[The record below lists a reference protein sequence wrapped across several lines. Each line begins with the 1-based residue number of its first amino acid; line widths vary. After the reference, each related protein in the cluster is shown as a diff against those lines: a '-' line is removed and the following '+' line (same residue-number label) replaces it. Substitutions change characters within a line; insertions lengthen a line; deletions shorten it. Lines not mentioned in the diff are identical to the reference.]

1 MLNLL
6 INTADP
12 EQDGLLDSFFSSGK
26 AISQDLVRNDKVLA
40 FQIVPVVPSD
50 RETQLWDADHL
61 STDTYLVAVGNEDE
75 PPTGGTWPLTLGANT
90 ATAIAYNVTAA
101 ALETAL
107 MAAGF
112 GTLTVSLLQAGV
124 YQVTW
129 TANGAVAQM
138 TSGANTLTPDAG
150 VTINVVAAGSVSTQ
164 AVQVITL
171 RQSVVAAAAPATQ
184 LPAAGIAATIAR
196 AGSGTENKI
205 YSLTM
210 TPGTYGGT
218 FSLTVT
224 AATGSA
230 QGLGVVDANISA
242 ADFAAL
248 LATQT
253 VIASTDNVSVQRVGT
268 VLNVEFIG
276 TQGLSNVPVIAVANI
291 DLLAPKGVSGTI
303 NFNTIPLNR
312 AFWNTTETELTYRF
326 AVRRT
331 RATGEEREFYNA
343 SVTLKRNL
351 IDASTMVAVFTGG
364 ITVGATGISGGTS
377 GRVLYDNAGVVG
389 EYAISGTGS
398 VAMTTSPT
406 FVTPTLGAATATSIN
421 GNTITAGSG
430 TLSLA
435 SGSIAVSATAP
446 INTSAGGYIKT
457 DGELGGF
464 AGGLINTQGG
474 TSAVGG
480 YIRTHAGVLGTGVG
494 AAGGYIN
501 TSNGGGYINTSSGGG
516 SIDTTQGGSI
526 TTGAGALLGPAGS
539 GTIATNETISGGTLA
554 GSFTTLAGTSSA
566 TLGVFGTTSGSV
578 VFRTAGHASFTT
590 TLKAATP
597 TASYTVSILPTG
609 NVTMTLPSTSFTAAR
624 TDAAQTFTGVQTFS
638 SVPVIPSGTSTAPG
652 IVFASSVGAGSDSGL
667 WDGGG
672 SGRIGFITANTNRM
686 NLAGSAY
693 NLASNLTV
701 NFNSATNIGGY
712 SDTTLRRGGIGL
724 LNLCAGTA
732 SSDSTTTANGQLGH
746 GCSIFTTTAVE
757 NLPASPAAGWVA
769 AVNNALAPTVGVA
782 VADGGAAF
790 ALVCHNGT
798 SWIVLSI

>member
-26 AISQDLVRNDKVLA
+26 AVSQDLVRNDKVLA

-398 VAMTTSPT
+398 VAMTTSPSFT
-406 FVTPTLGAATATSIN
+406 TPSLGAATATRIN
-421 GNTITAGSG
+421 GLAITATGSR
-430 TLSLA
+430 TLTMA
-435 SGSIAVSATAP
+435 DDIT
-446 INTSAGGYIKT
+446 I
-457 DGELGGF
+457 
-464 AGGLINTQGG
+464 
-474 TSAVGG
+474 
-480 YIRTHAGVLGTGVG
+480 
-494 AAGGYIN
+494 AAGGWITTVSGGFIRTSATGYID
-501 TSNGGGYINTSSGGG
+501 TAAGGG
-516 SIDTTQGGSI
+516 I
-526 TTGAGALLGPAGS
+526 TTGTGALTGPNTS
-539 GTIATNETISGGTLA
+539 GTIALTSDITGGTLA

-566 TLGVFGTTSGSV
+566 TLGVFSTTSGSV
-578 VFRTAGHASFTT
+578 VLRTAGHASFTT
-590 TLKAATP
+590 TINAATP
-597 TASYTVSILPTG
+597 TASYTVSLLPTG

-667 WDGGG
+667 WDGGS

-746 GCSIFTTTAVE
+746 GCSIFTTTTVA

-782 VADGGAAF
+782 VAGGGAAF